1 MYQFPSATAAAS
13 YYQAFYASFV
23 RCETVTVTVSGK
35 TEHLTTQS
43 LTRGHVNGDPAI
55 SSGQTLALIARV
67 KADG

>member
-1 MYQFPSATAAAS
+1 LTGSAVAHTAPAS
-13 YYQAFYASFV
+13 GV
-23 RCETVTVTVSGK
+23 RLREVALGRNAVSGK